1 MPLMNGNILSNTIIK
16 DRPEIKTVFM
26 SGYTS
31 DIINR
36 QNISGSEI
44 LLLRKP
50 FEPEELLTIINKA
63 LKST

>member
-1 MPLMNGNILSNTIIK
+1 MPLMNVNILSNTIVK

-44 LLLRKP
+44 LLLREP